1 MQAFKTFREK
11 HPNEFV
17 LFLIFLGLF
26 ILMSILSPDKFLSS
40 GNLQNM
46 GFQMPEFGLMALAM
60 MPAILTGGMN
70 LSIVTGSTLSAIIAG
85 MFMAGAF
92 SQGHPVLGTIIGVI
106 IIIGCSLLTGVLN
119 GFLIGYIG
127 VVAMLV
133 TLGSRMVFEGLGL
146 RLTKGGSVSGFPE
159 PFNNIGAA
167 KIGPIPLNLI
177 IFIIMT
183 AVCYFLLER
192 SRWGKE
198 VYMVGDNQ
206 VATRFSGINTQKVL
220 MLVYVFSGLLYGLA
234 GVLISSRYC
243 SAKTDYGSSYLM
255 QAVTAVVLGGTDIM
269 GGRGTVAG
277 TVLAVLILQT
287 ISTGF
292 NIYGVNRYLVNIFT
306 GSILIIVLA
315 VRYLTGVIIDRR
327 RIKARQAAA
336 ASK

>member
-1 MQAFKTFREK
+1 MRFFKTIREK
-11 HPNEFV
+11 HPNELV
-17 LFLIFLGLF
+17 LFVIFAALF
-26 ILMSILSPDKFLSS
+26 ILMAILSPDKFLSR

-85 MFMAGAF
+85 MFMSGAF
-92 SQGHPVLGTIIGVI
+92 SQANPVAGTVIGVLL
-106 IIIGCSLLTGVLN
+106 IIGCSLLTGVVN
-119 GFLIGYIG
+119 GFFVGYIG

-133 TLGSRMVFEGLGL
+133 TLGTRMVFEGLGL

-159 PFNNIGAA
+159 PFNAIGAA
-167 KIGPIPLNLI
+167 RIGPIPVNLI
-177 IFIIMT
+177 IFILM
-183 AVCYFLLER
+183 VVLSYYLLER

-198 VYMVGDNQ
+198 VYMVGDNE
-206 VATRFSGINTQKVL
+206 VATRFSGIHTKRVL

-306 GSILIIVLA
+306 GGILIAVLA
-315 VRYLTGVIIDRR
+315 VRYITGRVIDNR
-327 RIKARQAAA
+327 RIKARQSAG
-336 ASK
+336 K

>member
-1 MQAFKTFREK
+1 MQLIKTLREK

-17 LFLIFLGLF
+17 LFLIFLALF
-26 ILMSILSPDKFLSS
+26 IMMAILSPDKFLSAN
-40 GNLQNM
+40 NLQNM

-70 LSIVTGSTLSAIIAG
+70 LSIVTGSTLAAIIAG
-85 MFMAGAF
+85 IFMSGEF
-92 SQGHPVLGTIIGVI
+92 SQANPLMGAIIGVI
-106 IIIGCSLLTGVLN
+106 LIIFFSLLTGVIN
-119 GFLIGYIG
+119 GFFIGYIG

-133 TLGSRMVFEGLGL
+133 TLGTRMVFEGLGL
-146 RLTKGGSVSGFPE
+146 RITRGGSVSGFPE
-159 PFNNIGAA
+159 EFNAIGAA
-167 KIGPIPLNLI
+167 RIGPVPVNLI
-177 IFIIMT
+177 IFILMVI
-183 AVCYFLLER
+183 VSYYLLER

-198 VYMVGDNQ
+198 VYMVGDNEI
-206 VATRFSGINTQKVL
+206 ATRFSGIHTKRVL
-220 MLVYVFSGLLYGLA
+220 MLVYIFSGLLYGLA

-306 GSILIIVLA
+306 GGILIAVLA
-315 VRYLTGVIIDRR
+315 VRYITGQIIDRN

-336 ASK
+336 K